1 MKTIK
6 SIITAT
12 LLLVAS
18 SFICSTSAQEVVEL
32 NKQQFLEKVWNYET
46 NPEAWKY
53 NGTLPC
59 VIDFN
64 AKWCGPC
71 RQMNPIL
78 NDMAAKYAGKV
89 IIYKVNVDKE
99 QELSALFGISS
110 IPAFLFCPVDG
121 DPRGTVGAYPANE
134 FEKLIRTVLLGEKV
148 E

>member
-6 SIITAT
+6 SIFTVI

-18 SFICSTSAQEVVEL
+18 SFVLTSSAQEVIEL

-46 NPEAWKY
+46 NPNAWKY

-78 NDMAAKYAGKV
+78 NDMATKYAGRV
-89 IIYKVNVDKE
+89 IIYKVDVDKE
-99 QELSALFGISS
+99 QELASLFGISS
-110 IPAFLFCPVDG
+110 IPAFLFCPVNG
-121 DPRGTVGAYPANE
+121 DPSGTMGAYPANE
-134 FEKLIRTVLLGEKV
+134 FEKLIRSVLLGEKV